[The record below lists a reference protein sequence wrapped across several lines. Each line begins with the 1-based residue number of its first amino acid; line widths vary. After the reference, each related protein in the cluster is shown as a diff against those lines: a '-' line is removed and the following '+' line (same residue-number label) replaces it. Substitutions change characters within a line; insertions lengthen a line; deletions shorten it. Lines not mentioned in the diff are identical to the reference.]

1 MLIHSPQEL
10 ALAIAHQRKKIKRSQ
25 SVVADLVGLKQQTVS
40 AFENKPGSTELD
52 TLFRILA
59 AVNIDIYI
67 LPKDKKTKID
77 SKWLDSRWKEEW

>member
-10 ALAIAHQRKKIKRSQ
+10 ALVIANQRKKTKMSQ
-25 SVVADLVGLKQQTVS
+25 RMAADLVGLKQQTIS

-59 AVNIDIYI
+59 TVNLDIYI
-67 LPKDKKTKID
+67 QPKGKTIQKDSEWKK
-77 SKWLDSRWKEEW
+77 EW

>member
-10 ALAIAHQRKKIKRSQ
+10 AMTVTNQRKKIKMSQ
-25 SVVADLVGLKQQTVS
+25 KTAADLVGLKQQTIS

-59 AVNIDIYI
+59 AVNLDAHIVT
-67 LPKDKKTKID
+67 KDKKNIKT
-77 SKWLDSRWKEEW
+77 SQWKEEW